1 MSAAVTPIRPEF
13 AMAEVTRWRKLL
25 DTTGARWTS
34 SWDALFTEFSRV
46 VPFRGDE
53 HPGWSAAIFE
63 NDQRLRDGVRG
74 VTAAVLDYD
83 GTATLEQ
90 GRASW
95 GEHLGFLHTS
105 KKHTTEAPRFR
116 VILPLRRPVSAFE
129 WGILWARLNDHAN
142 GALDGQAKDA
152 SRFWYTP
159 GIVEGGE
166 FHSERFDGPMLDPDE
181 WLRKNPKAQPQV
193 FVGSTRP
200 YRDPGSAP
208 DVEDRVQKYVAKMPG
223 AVSRQAGHLATWK
236 VALVSA
242 RGFALDEE
250 ATMRVLRLFNE
261 RCEPHWTESE
271 LRHKAND
278 AVNDARVPLGYKL
291 GDERQRRE
299 LPPPP
304 MTPPP
309 EVNEDGEV
317 VGWEP
322 EPELIDPEA
331 PVEEKAAKSPRTMAE
346 MLGGVLER
354 AQSGAREPG
363 IDTCHYQLEH
373 MLAGFRPKMI
383 TVLGARTSFGK
394 SSYAIMVADEAMR
407 KGHGVLLIS
416 VEDSEETYAQ
426 RFMSRRAKVSA
437 YDLRANECNAEAIQ
451 RMAQQVRYAQSVPF
465 FVDAVGVPAEGIAA
479 TITRECGARP
489 VKLVIVDYL
498 QRIGTTKRT
507 QDKRTEITHAMG
519 CITDAIKKAG
529 AAGLVLSQLKR
540 LGEGSVNKEPNM
552 SDLKESG
559 DIENMAEHVVLGWLV
574 EEPQGDAE
582 PVRKRWLKVEKNK
595 DGPVDT
601 RGMAIGFD
609 EETASFRVSKGD
621 MPRPVATD
629 LGSDFEPGDAWHP

>member
-1 MSAAVTPIRPEF
+1 MNAAVTPIRPVF
-13 AMAEVTRWRKLL
+13 QQAEVTRWRKLL
-25 DTTGARWTS
+25 DTAGTRWTS
-34 SWDALFTEFSRV
+34 TWDALFTEFSRV

-53 HPGWSAAIFE
+53 HSGWSAAVFE
-63 NDQRLRDGVRG
+63 NDQRLKEAVAK

-83 GTATLEQ
+83 GTAKIGQ
-90 GRASW
+90 AQADW
-95 GEHLGFLHTS
+95 GEYLGFLHTS
-105 KKHTTEAPRFR
+105 KKHTAEAPRFR

-129 WGILWARLNDHAN
+129 WGILWARLQDHAD

-181 WLRKNPKAQPQV
+181 WLRKSPKTQPQV
-193 FVGSTRP
+193 YVAPDRP
-200 YRDPGSAP
+200 YRDTMGGP
-208 DVEDRVQKYVAKMPG
+208 DVEERCQRYVAKMPG
-223 AVSRQAGHLATWK
+223 AISEQQGHLATWK
-236 VALVSA
+236 VALVAA
-242 RGFALDEE
+242 RGFALNEE
-250 ATMRVLRLFNE
+250 ATMRVLRVFNE
-261 RCEPHWTESE
+261 RCEPHWPESA

-278 AVNDARVPLGYKL
+278 AVNNATVPLGYKL
-291 GDERQRRE
+291 SDERQRRE

-304 MTPPP
+304 ITPPP
-309 EVNEDGEV
+309 EVNEDGEI

-331 PVEEKAAKSPRTMAE
+331 EPEEKHAKPPRTMAE

-363 IDTCHYQLEH
+363 VNTCHYQLEH

-407 KGHGVLLIS
+407 RGEGVLLVS

-426 RFMSRRAKVSA
+426 RFMARRAKVSA
-437 YDLRANECNAEAIQ
+437 YDLRANTCNQEAMR
-451 RMAQQVRYAQSVPF
+451 RMEQQVRYAQSEPF

-479 TITRECGARP
+479 TITRECAARP

-519 CITDAIKKAG
+519 CISDAIKKAG

-574 EEPQGDAE
+574 EKDKDGEL
-582 PVRKRWLKVEKNK
+582 VRERMLKVEKNK

-601 RGMAIGFD
+601 RAIFIGFD
-609 EETASFRVSKGD
+609 EDTASFRVTRGEVY
-621 MPRPVATD
+621 RPTAAE
-629 LGSDFEPGDAWHP
+629 LGEDFDAGDAWHP